1 MVSFTMSHNSALI
14 RLITIALSSGVFAH
28 TTIETPSYLKYIPDD
43 TSLPASKTTASKK
56 QSTLRV
62 SAYNS
67 IDIATNYQFWGR
79 SLSGNQV
86 GTANHNM
93 LVAEKSNIYTFLEVD
108 LFSYHSNIPT
118 TGTTNSVV
126 SSGGMMS
133 GSTIGTGMYLNAKQ
147 SHAIGVS
154 QSIYQWPD
162 QQWYYWAS
170 STTLTPLGSVSG
182 GTSNVKPVKAMNL
195 HLMLYNFS
203 IFYSTPTTSNST
215 INPNDTSQTA
225 WPHNWGTYFSVKTP
239 SYPIPKKINVS
250 GLYGNWNNTG
260 DVFQIDFT
268 RRFNENTRGTVRGY
282 LFNSND
288 NSVDSNN
295 GIILNM
301 QFKMTQPIFT
311 GTT

>member
-1 MVSFTMSHNSALI
+1 MNIGSNSSTKKIQTFALI
-14 RLITIALSSGVFAH
+14 AVFLFIFLQFFIINFQNNNNFEDFNCSRFVDSDLENSSEIYFDFYNKNIIYQELNLIPEFENFKCL
-28 TTIETPSYLKYIPDD
+28 
-43 TSLPASKTTASKK
+43 
-56 QSTLRV
+56 
-62 SAYNS
+62 
-67 IDIATNYQFWGR
+67 
-79 SLSGNQV
+79 
-86 GTANHNM
+86 
-93 LVAEKSNIYTFLEVD
+93 
-108 LFSYHSNIPT
+108 
-118 TGTTNSVV
+118 
-126 SSGGMMS
+126 
-133 GSTIGTGMYLNAKQ
+133 AKQ
-147 SHAIGVS
+147 VNFQDKNI
-154 QSIYQWPD
+154 IF
-162 QQWYYWAS
+162 
-170 STTLTPLGSVSG
+170 
-182 GTSNVKPVKAMNL
+182 TSN
-195 HLMLYNFS
+195 MLYNFS
-203 IFYSTPTTSNST
+203 IFYSTPTTSNSI

-239 SYPIPKKINVS
+239 SYPMPQKINVS